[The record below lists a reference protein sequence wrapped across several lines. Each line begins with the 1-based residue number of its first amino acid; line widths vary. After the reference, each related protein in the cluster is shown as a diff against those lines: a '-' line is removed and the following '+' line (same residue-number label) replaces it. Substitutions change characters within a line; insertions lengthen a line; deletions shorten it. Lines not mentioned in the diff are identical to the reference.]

1 MRPLLDRLLLTQKP
15 AVKTSRNPSPTGFTL
30 IELLIAILM
39 GALVLIPLLGLVIN
53 VLDTDRKEQA
63 KSMSEQ
69 ELKDAADFI
78 TEDLKQA
85 VYIYDQD
92 GINRDSSTT
101 AANSGIKN
109 QIPPSVT
116 GVCPT
121 GATCTPVLVFWKR
134 EYFPDSMPVGNNAV
148 SNCTQAATAA
158 NKATICDDAYTYSL
172 VGYYLVT
179 GPNNSPTWSRQAR
192 IARFILDGG
201 VGKIQTNGTMAYSH
215 DPDPGYAPFDMS
227 KSGDLKVKMNQW
239 TKNATQNFD
248 PNKSPMMVLVDYIDN
263 SANTPTPLAC
273 VSNTDPTQAEQR
285 VPATGSNNFYA
296 CVNSYKN
303 SARFFIRGNALERL
317 NPNSP
322 NNSYA
327 ANRITYFPTV
337 TVQVQGRGFLFAK

>member
-15 AVKTSRNPSPTGFTL
+15 AVKTSRNHSPTGFTL

-101 AANSGIKN
+101 AANSGIRN

-116 GVCPT
+116 GICPT
-121 GATCTPVLVFWKR
+121 GVTCTPVLVFWKR

-192 IARFILDGG
+192 IARFVLNGG
-201 VGKIQTNGTMAYSH
+201 IGKMQTNGTMTYSYP
-215 DPDPGYAPFDMS
+215 PDPGYAPFDMS

-239 TKNATQNFD
+239 TRNASQTIG
-248 PNKSPMMVLVDYIDN
+248 SSSMTVLADYIDN

-273 VSNTDPTQAEQR
+273 VSNADPTLAEQR
-285 VPATGSNNFYA
+285 VPASGSNNFYA

-317 NPNSP
+317 NPNS
-322 NNSYA
+322 SYA
-327 ANRITYFPTV
+327 ANRIAYFPTV